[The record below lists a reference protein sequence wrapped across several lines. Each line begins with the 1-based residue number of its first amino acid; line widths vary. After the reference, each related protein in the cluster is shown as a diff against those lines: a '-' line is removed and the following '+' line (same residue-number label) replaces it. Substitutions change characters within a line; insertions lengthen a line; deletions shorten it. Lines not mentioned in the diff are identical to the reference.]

1 MIVHC
6 VFLCHYTLSAQYSVE
21 VPALAVSKEPVSLSG
36 ICRRDKEV
44 FENVILYADYGNFLH
59 CLPPHPPTPL
69 AFHAVWYPE
78 LISQFISIKFLSM

>member
-6 VFLCHYTLSAQYSVE
+6 VFLCRYTLSAQYSVE
-21 VPALAVSKEPVSLSG
+21 VPALAVSKVPVSLSG
-36 ICRRDKEV
+36 NCRRDKEV

-59 CLPPHPPTPL
+59 CLFFFFPPL